1 MRPAY
6 NSLVATIFV
15 FSILGISVLVT
26 TSVSAQLLRE
36 TFDDPDWQARWE
48 IHDDAAE
55 GVPSAWFVGPEGGIP
70 EGAFGTTSNAVR
82 GAGPSGGD
90 EQTGCYALT
99 LKAGSEDWMNYRLS
113 CDMYHMDND
122 YAGLF
127 VRYVDELNY
136 FRVWS
141 KQEEVDQGNNTTY
154 GMDIVVNGAW
164 TLNFKTGGPGV
175 GQDGI
180 SGTPIPA
187 GNNIMQMQWFNMT
200 VEAVGDTVIMYME
213 GEKINSVTDPN
224 LAPGGPLAKGKI
236 ALYNATNPTA
246 YDNVVVDS
254 MSVSFAGKLTTAW
267 GSLKSGYE

>member
-1 MRPAY
+1 MRAVY
-6 NSLVATIFV
+6 DNSATIILLMSILTILAVATT
-15 FSILGISVLVT
+15 VLR
-26 TSVSAQLLRE
+26 AQLLKD
-36 TFDDPDWQARWE
+36 TFDDAAWEARWE
-48 IHDDAAE
+48 IHDDGEE
-55 GVPSAWFVGPEGGIP
+55 GVPTAWSVGGGVP
-70 EGAFGTTSNAVR
+70 DGSFGTTSNAVR

-90 EQTGCYALT
+90 EQAGSYALT
-99 LKAGSEDWMNYRLS
+99 LKAGSDSWTDYEIS

-141 KQEEVDQGNNTTY
+141 KQEEADQGNNTTF
-154 GMDIVVNGAW
+154 GMDIVVDGVW

-187 GNNIMQMQWFNMT
+187 GDNIQQKQWFSMT
-200 VEAVGDTVIMYME
+200 AEVVGDTVTMYME
-213 GEKINSVTDPN
+213 GEKLASVTDPD

-236 ALYNATNPTA
+236 ALYNATNPMA
-246 YDNVVVDS
+246 YDNVVV
-254 MSVSFAGKLTTAW
+254 
-267 GSLKSGYE
+267 GSLAVSSQSKLSTTWGILKVEYER